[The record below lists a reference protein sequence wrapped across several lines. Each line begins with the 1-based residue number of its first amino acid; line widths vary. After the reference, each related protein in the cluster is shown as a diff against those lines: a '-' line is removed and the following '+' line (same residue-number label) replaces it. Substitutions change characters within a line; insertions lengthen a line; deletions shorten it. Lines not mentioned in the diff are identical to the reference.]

1 MSDTTRSTAI
11 DRTTERRGAPP
22 KTGSDASLREREA
35 RRDGTSRPSAA
46 KPKLARSMSRKRMI
60 WIGAAALAALLI
72 AWMLRPTPLDVET
85 GHVVRGSLETV
96 VEAEGVTRVRDRY
109 QIGAP
114 VTGRL
119 ARITLRE
126 GDIVQAGTVLASI
139 TPVPLDP
146 QALTQAQARVSAAE
160 AGVQEAQARVA
171 QARELLDQAERT
183 AARLREMAAAGA
195 ISSEDAERAELQVV
209 SSRRELEAAQS
220 RARTMAAELTAAR
233 AGLLNVDP
241 GRQTGRAAAVVRSP
255 AAGRVL
261 RVHERSER
269 VVTAGTPL
277 VEVGDAMGLEVV
289 VDVLSTDA
297 VQIEIGAPMRLVE
310 WGGAG
315 VLDATVRLVEP
326 AGFTRISALGVE
338 EQRVNVIG
346 DLPQPP
352 PGLGDG
358 YRVEA
363 QIITWQADDVIKV
376 SNSAIFRAGTEWTVF
391 VVEGG
396 RARLR
401 EVRVGRRGS
410 REAEVISGLAEDDVV
425 VLFPADQLSDGMRV
439 RAAS

>member
-1 MSDTTRSTAI
+1 MNDSTRSSAI
-11 DRTTERRGAPP
+11 NQTTERRDAPRG
-22 KTGSDASLREREA
+22 TGRDASRGEREA
-35 RRDGTSRPSAA
+35 RHDGTSAPAAA
-46 KPKLARSMSRKRMI
+46 KRKPARLMSRKRII
-60 WIGAAALAALLI
+60 WIGAATFTALLI
-72 AWMLRPTPLDVET
+72 VWILRPTPVDVEA
-85 GHVVRGSLETV
+85 GRVVQGPLETV
-96 VEAEGVTRVRDRY
+96 VEAEGMTRVRDRY

-119 ARITLRE
+119 ARIDLRE
-126 GDIVQAGTVLASI
+126 GDVVQAGTVLASI
-139 TPVPLDP
+139 APVPLDP
-146 QALTQAQARVSAAE
+146 QALAQAQARVTAAE
-160 AGVQEAQARVA
+160 AGVQEAQARAA
-171 QARELLDQAERT
+171 QAREGLDQAERT

-195 ISSEDAERAELQVV
+195 ISAEDAERAELEVA
-209 SSRRELEAAQS
+209 SSRRELEAARS

-297 VQIEIGAPMRLVE
+297 VQIESGAPMRLVE
-310 WGGAG
+310 WGGSG

-346 DLPQPP
+346 NLAQPP
-352 PGLGDG
+352 PSLGDG

-363 QIITWQADDVIKV
+363 QIITWQADEVLKV
-376 SNSAIFRAGTEWTVF
+376 PNSALFRAGTEWTVF
-391 VVEGG
+391 VVEEG

-401 EVRVGRRGS
+401 EVRVGRRGA
-410 REAEVISGLAEDDVV
+410 REAEVISGLTERDVV
-425 VLFPADQLSDGMRV
+425 VLFPSDQLRDGMRV
-439 RAAS
+439 RTAS